1 MTLKKTIL
9 FTLLPAAL
17 MCSASLAEESV
28 NEAKVSKQATGKK
41 SMSSSTWSGK
51 KSTFHGY
58 ELVDFKLGEV
68 PCKVVIP
75 KKIADGKPWVLR
87 ARFWGHQPQFDI
99 AMLKAGHHIVYC
111 DVGNL
116 FGSPEAVRRWDEL
129 YNYLRFEHLFADR
142 AILEGMSRGGLIIY
156 NWAAAN
162 PEKVAAIYGDAPVMD
177 FKSWP
182 GGKGVGTGG
191 GSAWQTCLKA
201 YGMTEAE
208 ALAYKGNPIDNLAP
222 LAKAGIPIIHVV
234 GDADEVVPVAENT
247 AIAEARYQKLGGTF
261 KVIHKPGVGHKHSLK
276 DPQPIV
282 DFMLAQDK
290 GQAELPAEK
299 IISDKNFTLRG
310 DYQNSRIQFE
320 QNKRGHVAFIGGSI
334 TEMNGYRPM
343 VCAMLKQRFP
353 GTEFNFTAAGIS
365 STCSDTGAF
374 RLQRDVLS
382 KGPLD
387 MLFVEFAVNDDQD
400 SDQAYHDAL
409 RGMEGII
416 AQARKHNP
424 KVDIVM
430 TMFVNENILEKLQ
443 KGEITDSV
451 KAHSK
456 VAEHYNIS
464 VNHLAQELAEL
475 ITAGK
480 MNWKKFGGVHPNQY
494 GNTMC
499 ATMIANALLPE
510 WQKPLAVDAV
520 AKDHPAVP
528 LLDPKSYS
536 RGRLLPFSDINTD
549 EHWKK
554 DVPNWPKENK
564 GKVRGHF
571 INTPMIYSSTAGA
584 KLSIKFTGTAI
595 GAYMLSGPDTAIVKV
610 TVDGKQS
617 KEIDTLRKYSSFNY
631 PMTVMFFNELEDGEH
646 TLELEILPN
655 PIGGKGRPGGGKL
668 GGTALRV
675 IGFTA
680 N

>member
-1 MTLKKTIL
+1 
-9 FTLLPAAL
+9 
-17 MCSASLAEESV
+17 
-28 NEAKVSKQATGKK
+28 
-41 SMSSSTWSGK
+41 
-51 KSTFHGY
+51 
-58 ELVDFKLGEV
+58 
-68 PCKVVIP
+68 
-75 KKIADGKPWVLR
+75 
-87 ARFWGHQPQFDI
+87 
-99 AMLKAGHHIVYC
+99 
-111 DVGNL
+111 
-116 FGSPEAVRRWDEL
+116 
-129 YNYLRFEHLFADR
+129 
-142 AILEGMSRGGLIIY
+142 
-156 NWAAAN
+156 
-162 PEKVAAIYGDAPVMD
+162 MD
-177 FKSWP
+177 
-182 GGKGVGTGG
+182 
-191 GSAWQTCLKA
+191 
-201 YGMTEAE
+201 
-208 ALAYKGNPIDNLAP
+208 
-222 LAKAGIPIIHVV
+222 
-234 GDADEVVPVAENT
+234 
-247 AIAEARYQKLGGTF
+247 
-261 KVIHKPGVGHKHSLK
+261 
-276 DPQPIV
+276 
-282 DFMLAQDK
+282 
-290 GQAELPAEK
+290 
-299 IISDKNFTLRG
+299 
-310 DYQNSRIQFE
+310 
-320 QNKRGHVAFIGGSI
+320 
-334 TEMNGYRPM
+334 GYRPM
-343 VCAMLKQRFP
+343 VCKILKKRFP
-353 GTEFNFTAAGIS
+353 DTEFNFTAAGIS

-374 RLQRDVLS
+374 RMQRDVLS

-499 ATMIANALLPE
+499 ATMIANALLPQ

-520 AKDHPAVP
+520 AKDHPALP

-617 KEIDTLRKYSSFNY
+617 KEIETLRKYSSFNY

-646 TLELEILPN
+646 SLELEILPN
-655 PIGGKGRPGGGKL
+655 QKGGKGRPGGGKL
-668 GGTALRV
+668 GGTAFRA
-675 IGFTA
+675 IGFSA

>member
-1 MTLKKTIL
+1 
-9 FTLLPAAL
+9 
-17 MCSASLAEESV
+17 
-28 NEAKVSKQATGKK
+28 
-41 SMSSSTWSGK
+41 MSSSTWSGK
-51 KSTFHGY
+51 RSSFHGY

-116 FGSPEAVRRWDEL
+116 FGCPEAVRRWDEL

-162 PEKVAAIYGDAPVMD
+162 ADKVAAIYGDAPVMD

-182 GGKGVGTGG
+182 GGKGTGKG
-191 GSAWQTCLKA
+191 NGKSWKACLEA
-201 YGMTEAE
+201 YSMTEAE
-208 ALAYKGNPIDNLAP
+208 ALAYQGNPLDHLAP

-282 DFMLAQDK
+282 DFILAQDK
-290 GQAELPAEK
+290 GVAELPAEK

-334 TEMNGYRPM
+334 TEMDGYRPM
-343 VCAMLKQRFP
+343 VCNILKKRFP
-353 GTEFNFTAAGIS
+353 DTEFKFTAAGIS

-374 RLQRDVLS
+374 RMQRDVLS

-617 KEIDTLRKYSSFNY
+617 KEIETLRKYSSFNY

-646 TLELEILPN
+646 SLELEILPN
-655 PIGGKGRPGGGKL
+655 QKGGKGRPGGGKL
-668 GGTALRV
+668 GGTAFRA
-675 IGFTA
+675 IGFSA

>member
-1 MTLKKTIL
+1 
-9 FTLLPAAL
+9 
-17 MCSASLAEESV
+17 
-28 NEAKVSKQATGKK
+28 
-41 SMSSSTWSGK
+41 MSSSTWSGK
-51 KSTFHGY
+51 RSSFHGY

-142 AILEGMSRGGLIIY
+142 AILEGLSRGGLIIY

-162 PEKVAAIYGDAPVMD
+162 ADKVAAIYGDAPVMD

-182 GGKGVGTGG
+182 GGKGTGKG
-191 GSAWQTCLKA
+191 NGKSWKACLEA
-201 YGMTEAE
+201 YSMTEAE
-208 ALAYKGNPIDNLAP
+208 ALAYQGNPLDHLAP

-282 DFMLAQDK
+282 DFILAQDK
-290 GQAELPAEK
+290 GVAELPAEK

-334 TEMNGYRPM
+334 TEMDGYRPM
-343 VCAMLKQRFP
+343 VCKILKKRFP
-353 GTEFNFTAAGIS
+353 DTEFKFTAAGIS

-374 RLQRDVLS
+374 RMQRDVLS

-451 KAHSK
+451 EAHSK

-554 DVPNWPKENK
+554 DVPNWPTENK

-617 KEIDTLRKYSSFNY
+617 KEIETLRKYSSFNY

-646 TLELEILPN
+646 SLELEILPN
-655 PIGGKGRPGGGKL
+655 QKGGKGRPGGGKL
-668 GGTALRV
+668 GGTAFRA
-675 IGFTA
+675 IGFSA

>member
-1 MTLKKTIL
+1 
-9 FTLLPAAL
+9 
-17 MCSASLAEESV
+17 
-28 NEAKVSKQATGKK
+28 
-41 SMSSSTWSGK
+41 MSSSTWSGK
-51 KSTFHGY
+51 RSSFHGY

-142 AILEGMSRGGLIIY
+142 AILEGLSRGGLIIY

-162 PEKVAAIYGDAPVMD
+162 ADKVAAIYGDAPVMD

-182 GGKGVGTGG
+182 GGKGTGKG
-191 GSAWQTCLKA
+191 NGKSWKACLEA
-201 YGMTEAE
+201 YSMTEAE
-208 ALAYKGNPIDNLAP
+208 ALAYQGNPLDHLAP

-282 DFMLAQDK
+282 DFILAQDK
-290 GQAELPAEK
+290 GVAELPAEK

-334 TEMNGYRPM
+334 TEMDGYRPM
-343 VCAMLKQRFP
+343 VCKILKKRFP
-353 GTEFNFTAAGIS
+353 DTEFKFTAAGIS

-374 RLQRDVLS
+374 RMQRDVLS

-554 DVPNWPKENK
+554 DVPNWPTENK

-617 KEIDTLRKYSSFNY
+617 KEIETLRKYSSFNY

-646 TLELEILPN
+646 SLELEILPN
-655 PIGGKGRPGGGKL
+655 QKGGKGRPGGGKL
-668 GGTALRV
+668 GGTAFRA
-675 IGFTA
+675 IGFSA

>member
-1 MTLKKTIL
+1 
-9 FTLLPAAL
+9 
-17 MCSASLAEESV
+17 
-28 NEAKVSKQATGKK
+28 
-41 SMSSSTWSGK
+41 MSSSTWSGK
-51 KSTFHGY
+51 RSSFHGY

-116 FGSPEAVRRWDEL
+116 FGTPEAVRRWDEL

-142 AILEGMSRGGLIIY
+142 ATLEGLSRGGLIIY

-162 PEKVAAIYGDAPVMD
+162 ADKVAAIYGDAPVMD

-182 GGKGVGTGG
+182 GGKGTGKG
-191 GSAWQTCLKA
+191 NGKSWKACLEA
-201 YGMTEAE
+201 YSMTEAE
-208 ALAYKGNPIDNLAP
+208 ALAYQGNPLDNLAP

-310 DYQNSRIQFE
+310 DYQNSRTQFE

-334 TEMNGYRPM
+334 TEMDGYRPM
-343 VCAMLKQRFP
+343 VCKILKKRFP
-353 GTEFNFTAAGIS
+353 DTEFKFTAAGIS

-374 RLQRDVLS
+374 RMQRDVLS

-520 AKDHPAVP
+520 AKDHPALP

-549 EHWKK
+549 EHWKT

-617 KEIDTLRKYSSFNY
+617 KEIETLRKYSSFNY

-646 TLELEILPN
+646 SLELEILPN
-655 PIGGKGRPGGGKL
+655 QKGGKGRPGGGKL
-668 GGTALRV
+668 GGTAFRA
-675 IGFTA
+675 IGFSA

>member
-1 MTLKKTIL
+1 
-9 FTLLPAAL
+9 
-17 MCSASLAEESV
+17 
-28 NEAKVSKQATGKK
+28 
-41 SMSSSTWSGK
+41 MSSSTWSGK
-51 KSTFHGY
+51 RSSFHGY

-142 AILEGMSRGGLIIY
+142 AILEGLSRGGLIIY

-162 PEKVAAIYGDAPVMD
+162 ADKVAAIYGDAPVMD

-182 GGKGVGTGG
+182 GGKGTGKG
-191 GSAWQTCLKA
+191 NGKSWKACLEA
-201 YGMTEAE
+201 YSMTEAE
-208 ALAYKGNPIDNLAP
+208 ALAYQGNPLDNLAP

-282 DFMLAQDK
+282 DFILAQDK
-290 GQAELPAEK
+290 GVAELPAEK

-334 TEMNGYRPM
+334 TEMDGYRPM
-343 VCAMLKQRFP
+343 VCKILKKRFP
-353 GTEFNFTAAGIS
+353 DTEFKFTAAGIS

-374 RLQRDVLS
+374 RMQRDVLS

-499 ATMIANALLPE
+499 ATMIANALLPQ

-520 AKDHPAVP
+520 AKDHPALP

-617 KEIDTLRKYSSFNY
+617 KEIETLRKYSSFNY

-646 TLELEILPN
+646 SLELEILPN
-655 PIGGKGRPGGGKL
+655 QKGGKGRPGGGKL
-668 GGTALRV
+668 GGTAFRA
-675 IGFTA
+675 IGFSA

>member
-1 MTLKKTIL
+1 
-9 FTLLPAAL
+9 
-17 MCSASLAEESV
+17 
-28 NEAKVSKQATGKK
+28 
-41 SMSSSTWSGK
+41 MSSSTWSGK

-162 PEKVAAIYGDAPVMD
+162 PDKVAAIYGDAPVMD

-182 GGKGVGTGG
+182 GGKGTGKG
-191 GSAWQTCLKA
+191 NGKSWKACLEA

-208 ALAYKGNPIDNLAP
+208 ALAYQGNPLDNLAP

-234 GDADEVVPVAENT
+234 GDVDKVVPVAENT

-261 KVIHKPGVGHKHSLK
+261 KVIHKKDVGHHPHCLK

-282 DFMLAQDK
+282 DFILAQDK

-299 IISDKNFTLRG
+299 IIGDKNFTLRG

-387 MLFVEFAVNDDQD
+387 MLFCEFAVNDDQD
-400 SDQAYHDAL
+400 SDKAYHDAL

-520 AKDHPAVP
+520 AKDHPALP

>member
-1 MTLKKTIL
+1 
-9 FTLLPAAL
+9 
-17 MCSASLAEESV
+17 
-28 NEAKVSKQATGKK
+28 
-41 SMSSSTWSGK
+41 MSSSTWSGK
-51 KSTFHGY
+51 RSSFHGY

-142 AILEGMSRGGLIIY
+142 AILEGLSRGGLIIY

-162 PEKVAAIYGDAPVMD
+162 ADKVAAIYGDAPVMD

-182 GGKGVGTGG
+182 GGKGTGKG
-191 GSAWQTCLKA
+191 NGKSWKACLEA
-201 YGMTEAE
+201 YSMTEAE
-208 ALAYKGNPIDNLAP
+208 ALAYQGNPLDNLAP

-282 DFMLAQDK
+282 DFILAQDK
-290 GQAELPAEK
+290 GVAELPAEK

-334 TEMNGYRPM
+334 TEMDGYRPM
-343 VCAMLKQRFP
+343 VCNILKKRFP
-353 GTEFNFTAAGIS
+353 DTEFKFTAAGIS

-374 RLQRDVLS
+374 RMQRDVLS

-520 AKDHPAVP
+520 AKDHPALP

-554 DVPNWPKENK
+554 DVPNWPTENK

-617 KEIDTLRKYSSFNY
+617 KEIETLRKYSSFNY

-646 TLELEILPN
+646 SLELEILPN
-655 PIGGKGRPGGGKL
+655 QKGGKGRPGGGKL
-668 GGTALRV
+668 GGTAFRA
-675 IGFTA
+675 IGFSA

>member
-17 MCSASLAEESV
+17 LCSASLAEESV
-28 NEAKVSKQATGKK
+28 KEAKVSKQATGKK

-51 KSTFHGY
+51 RSSFHGY

-162 PEKVAAIYGDAPVMD
+162 PDKVAAIYGDAPVMD

-182 GGKGVGTGG
+182 GGKGKGKGDG
-191 GSAWQTCLKA
+191 KSWKTCLEA
-201 YGMTEAE
+201 YGISEE
-208 ALAYKGNPIDNLAP
+208 GALSYKGNPLDNLAP
-222 LAKAGIPIIHVV
+222 LAKAGVPIIHVV

-282 DFMLAQDK
+282 DFILAQDK

-299 IISDKNFTLRG
+299 IIGDKNFTLRG

-334 TEMNGYRPM
+334 TEMDGYRPM
-343 VCAMLKQRFP
+343 VCKMLEKRFP
-353 GTEFNFTAAGIS
+353 DTEFNFTAAGIS

-374 RLQRDVLS
+374 RMQRDVLS

-499 ATMIANALLPE
+499 ATMIANALLPQ

-520 AKDHPAVP
+520 AKDHPALP

-617 KEIDTLRKYSSFNY
+617 KEIETLRKYSSFNY

-646 TLELEILPN
+646 SLELEILPN
-655 PIGGKGRPGGGKL
+655 QKGGKGRPGGGKL
-668 GGTALRV
+668 GGTAFRA
-675 IGFTA
+675 IGFSA

>member
-1 MTLKKTIL
+1 
-9 FTLLPAAL
+9 
-17 MCSASLAEESV
+17 
-28 NEAKVSKQATGKK
+28 
-41 SMSSSTWSGK
+41 MSSSTWSGK
-51 KSTFHGY
+51 RSSFHGY

-142 AILEGMSRGGLIIY
+142 AILEGLSRGGLIIY

-162 PEKVAAIYGDAPVMD
+162 ADKVAAIYGDAPVMD

-182 GGKGVGTGG
+182 GGKGTGKG
-191 GSAWQTCLKA
+191 NGKSWKACLEA
-201 YGMTEAE
+201 YSMTEAE
-208 ALAYKGNPIDNLAP
+208 ALAYQGNPLDNLAP

-282 DFMLAQDK
+282 DFILAQDK
-290 GQAELPAEK
+290 GVAELPAEK

-334 TEMNGYRPM
+334 TEMDGYRPM
-343 VCAMLKQRFP
+343 VCNILKKRFP
-353 GTEFNFTAAGIS
+353 DTEFKFTAAGIS

-374 RLQRDVLS
+374 RMQRDVLS

-400 SDQAYHDAL
+400 SDQAYHDAQ

-617 KEIDTLRKYSSFNY
+617 KEIETLRKYSSFNY

-646 TLELEILPN
+646 SLELEILPN
-655 PIGGKGRPGGGKL
+655 QKGGKGRPGGGKL
-668 GGTALRV
+668 GGTAFRA
-675 IGFTA
+675 IGFSA